1 MLTRLQVHD
10 FALVDDLELEFGA
23 GLTIFTGETG
33 AGKSILIEALGLALG
48 KRAESGMVRQNCKR
62 ADITAIFDVSGN
74 EAALGWLR
82 EHELELDR
90 ECFLRRT
97 ISSEGR
103 SRAYING
110 RPVPLQMLCGLG
122 RRLVDIHGQHEQ
134 QSLLRRDFQRLA
146 LDNYARHPDLLNEM
160 ARAFQHLQQLKA
172 SLAEVEQA
180 CAGQD
185 DQTALLAYQVNELE
199 ALGLTAEELP
209 ALEEE
214 HRRLA
219 NAETLIATI
228 GQGLQQLD
236 EDEASITSRL
246 ARLLAALESMRD
258 HDTALGAITGTLADA
273 LVQIQ
278 EAAGDLRHHL
288 DGLRLDPQR
297 LREIEQRL
305 ATLHDL
311 ARKHHVRV
319 EELPELATRLAE
331 RLTRLENAGQERQKL
346 LQQIQEAEEAC
357 RRHARTLS
365 ESRAAAA
372 RALGGEIT
380 AHVRKLGLPDGE
392 IIIQVRPLAEGRL
405 NAAGMDEVEF
415 LVCTNPGLPPRPLNK
430 VASGG
435 ELSRIS
441 LAIHVV
447 TGQRGGIPTMIF
459 DEVDVGIGGRVAEIV
474 GQALRAL
481 STCHQVLCITHLPQ
495 VAAQGTHHLLVS
507 KQSSKR
513 ATTVS
518 IRILDGE
525 RRHEEI
531 ARMLGGV
538 EITEQTR
545 AHAGEMLARA
555 QEA

>member
-62 ADITAIFDVSGN
+62 ADITALFDVSGN

-134 QSLLRRDFQRLA
+134 QSLLRRDFQRHA
-146 LDNYARHPDLLNEM
+146 LDNYARHPGLLNEM

-199 ALGLTAEELP
+199 TLGLTAEELP

-219 NAETLIATI
+219 NAEALIATI

-273 LVQIQ
+273 LVQLQ

-319 EELPELATRLAE
+319 EELPELASRLAE
-331 RLTRLENAGQERQKL
+331 RLSRLENAGQERQQL
-346 LQQIQEAEEAC
+346 LKQIQEAEEAC
-357 RRHARTLS
+357 RRHARALS

-405 NAAGMDEVEF
+405 NATGMDEVEF
-415 LVCTNPGLPPRPLNK
+415 LVGTNPGQLPRPLNK

-474 GQALRAL
+474 GQELRAL

-507 KQSSKR
+507 KQSSKQ

-518 IRILDGE
+518 IRTLDGE
-525 RRHEEI
+525 QRHEEI

-555 QEA
+555 QEP